1 MSKSDKIRAEQEAFA
16 ESKGA
21 KSKAPKADKAD
32 KAEKKGGFAK
42 PSEAKGGGDGWNL
55 TEEAV
60 DRLLIVTPLREDE
73 VATEE
78 WGTKPIIVA
87 NVVVVNEKKPE
98 KSEEHLD
105 VYIFGGYLRGSL
117 RDYVGK
123 QMVAARLVQGETKV
137 KGNYPWLFE
146 DANDAEEALCQAYLD
161 SVKPFGKSKK

>member
-1 MSKSDKIRAEQEAFA
+1 
-16 ESKGA
+16 
-21 KSKAPKADKAD
+21 
-32 KAEKKGGFAK
+32 
-42 PSEAKGGGDGWNL
+42 
-55 TEEAV
+55 
-60 DRLLIVTPLREDE
+60 
-73 VATEE
+73 
-78 WGTKPIIVA
+78 
-87 NVVVVNEKKPE
+87 
-98 KSEEHLD
+98 